1 MKKFEKY
8 PVLLTNSLTN
18 KKEPFEPVNPG
29 LVGMYVC
36 GPTVYSDVHLG
47 NIRTFLTFDIIY
59 RYLKYLGYK
68 VRYVRNIT
76 DVGHLVG
83 DADEGEDKISKK
95 ARLEQVEPMEI
106 VQKYTVDFHQ
116 VSEVFN
122 ILPPSIEPSA
132 IGHIIEQIEHTQ
144 ALLNKGLAYLVNG
157 SVYFDVKKYS
167 ETYHYGELSGR
178 NIEELRESGRSLD
191 SQDEKRD
198 KVDFA
203 LWKKASPEHIMRWN
217 SPWGEGFPG
226 WHLECTVMSTKY
238 LGKTFDIHGGG
249 MDLKFPHHECE
260 IAQSKGV
267 TGEQPVKY
275 WVHSNMLT
283 VNGQKM
289 SKSLG
294 NSFLP
299 RELFEGDH
307 PLLTR
312 GFDPMTVRFFM
323 LQSHYSSTLDFSNE
337 ALSAAEKGYKK
348 LSQGMKNLQAL
359 SPAFSASPDE
369 VLNKTL
375 VQLVDQL
382 HQAMSDDFNTA
393 RALAVMFEMTA
404 RINDFTNKNAD
415 PETISS
421 ETWNEFKANYVAFF
435 NEVMGLKQEAGNQ
448 DGKLDQAMEVLI
460 DLRQKAK
467 EARDYK
473 KSDEIRDRLK
483 DHGIMLKDGK
493 EGTTFTVET

>member
-307 PLLTR
+307 P
-312 GFDPMTVRFFM
+312 
-323 LQSHYSSTLDFSNE
+323 
-337 ALSAAEKGYKK
+337 
-348 LSQGMKNLQAL
+348 
-359 SPAFSASPDE
+359 
-369 VLNKTL
+369 
-375 VQLVDQL
+375 
-382 HQAMSDDFNTA
+382 
-393 RALAVMFEMTA
+393 
-404 RINDFTNKNAD
+404 
-415 PETISS
+415 
-421 ETWNEFKANYVAFF
+421 
-435 NEVMGLKQEAGNQ
+435 
-448 DGKLDQAMEVLI
+448 
-460 DLRQKAK
+460 
-467 EARDYK
+467 
-473 KSDEIRDRLK
+473 
-483 DHGIMLKDGK
+483 
-493 EGTTFTVET
+493 

>member
-1 MKKFEKY
+1 
-8 PVLLTNSLTN
+8 
-18 KKEPFEPVNPG
+18 
-29 LVGMYVC
+29 
-36 GPTVYSDVHLG
+36 
-47 NIRTFLTFDIIY
+47 
-59 RYLKYLGYK
+59 
-68 VRYVRNIT
+68 
-76 DVGHLVG
+76 
-83 DADEGEDKISKK
+83 
-95 ARLEQVEPMEI
+95 
-106 VQKYTVDFHQ
+106 
-116 VSEVFN
+116 
-122 ILPPSIEPSA
+122 
-132 IGHIIEQIEHTQ
+132 
-144 ALLNKGLAYLVNG
+144 
-157 SVYFDVKKYS
+157 
-167 ETYHYGELSGR
+167 
-178 NIEELRESGRSLD
+178 
-191 SQDEKRD
+191 
-198 KVDFA
+198 
-203 LWKKASPEHIMRWN
+203 
-217 SPWGEGFPG
+217 
-226 WHLECTVMSTKY
+226 
-238 LGKTFDIHGGG
+238 
-249 MDLKFPHHECE
+249 
-260 IAQSKGV
+260 
-267 TGEQPVKY
+267 
-275 WVHSNMLT
+275 
-283 VNGQKM
+283 
-289 SKSLG
+289 
-294 NSFLP
+294 